1 MTVNLPTQITLSR
14 LVLTIVFLVLLGQYS
29 QRSPQSWIL
38 YVGLGVFVVAAATD
52 YLDGYLARK
61 RNEVTALGR
70 ILDPFVDK
78 VLVCGAFVFLA
89 GPAFCDAN
97 GFNVTFLRP
106 WMLVVILGR
115 ELLVT
120 GLRGFSE
127 SRGIEFGAGYVG
139 KVKMWIQSITVGV
152 ILLAVASRG
161 LESRPGLEMLV
172 AIFVWM
178 MVLVTAASLVTY
190 LMKSRA
196 VLTDNIG
203 K

>member
-1 MTVNLPTQITLSR
+1 MKVNLPTQITLSR
-14 LVLTIVFLVLLGQYS
+14 LVLTIVFFVLLGQYS
-29 QRSPQSWIL
+29 QRSPQPWIL
-38 YVGLGVFVVAAATD
+38 YVGFGVFVVAAATD

-78 VLVCGAFVFLA
+78 VLVCGAFIFLA
-89 GPAFCDAN
+89 GPSFCNEDGIN
-97 GFNVTFLRP
+97 ITFLRP

-127 SRGIEFGAGYVG
+127 SRGIAFGAGYVG
-139 KVKMWIQSITVGV
+139 KAKMWIQSITVGV

-161 LESRPGLEMLV
+161 LEPRPGIETGV
-172 AIFVWM
+172 AVVVWV
-178 MVLVTAASLVTY
+178 MVVVTAASLVTY
-190 LMKSRA
+190 LMKSKA
-196 VLTDNIG
+196 VLTDNTG
-203 K
+203 